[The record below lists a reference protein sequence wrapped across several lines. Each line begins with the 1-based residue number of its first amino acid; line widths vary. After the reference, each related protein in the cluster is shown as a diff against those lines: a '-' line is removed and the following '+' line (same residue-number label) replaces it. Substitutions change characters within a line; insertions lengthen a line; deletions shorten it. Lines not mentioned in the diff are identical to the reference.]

1 MKNVIDELKKSIQP
15 KRRRAPTPS
24 RQFEELEAASLFCS
38 KCKQAVPV
46 RKKLLLVLPEG
57 EKYDYLCAHCGTPV
71 GSKTS
76 REDTTLQFLP
86 R

>member
-1 MKNVIDELKKSIQP
+1 MKDAIDRLTKSMRPARQ
-15 KRRRAPTPS
+15 RTAGNPT
-24 RQFEELEAASLFCS
+24 RQFEELEASALFCG

-57 EKYDYLCAHCGTPV
+57 EKYDYLCSRCGSPV

-76 REDTTLQFLP
+76 REDRLQQF
-86 R
+86 

>member
-1 MKNVIDELKKSIQP
+1 MKLLKRTLNNP
-15 KRRRAPTPS
+15 KRTTAQPPE
-24 RQFEELEAASLFCS
+24 QFREFEASMLFCP

-57 EKYDYLCAHCGTPV
+57 DKYDYLCTQCGNSI
-71 GSKTS
+71 GSKITK
-76 REDTTLQFLP
+76 EETPIQFITT